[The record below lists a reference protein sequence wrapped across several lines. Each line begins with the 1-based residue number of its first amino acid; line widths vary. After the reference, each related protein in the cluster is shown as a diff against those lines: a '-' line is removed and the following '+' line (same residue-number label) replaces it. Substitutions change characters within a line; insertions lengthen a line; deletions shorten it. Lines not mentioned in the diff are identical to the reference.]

1 MFCLYANTARVL
13 LTTTEKEMQP
23 VNLSTLVSSSLMHSN
38 IEITM
43 EHFFTMKKNTSTERE
58 NITQSLSNV
67 LRLTCFILG
76 SSAKPLGLD
85 RAVKC
90 LTMCLKASDF
100 PDPLSP
106 LVRKQNRQSLVIII
120 LLLQILSIL
129 MSVFKNP

>member
-1 MFCLYANTARVL
+1 MFCLYANTLREP

-23 VNLSTLVSSSLMHSN
+23 VYHSILVTSSLMHSN

-43 EHFFTMKKNTSTERE
+43 ELFFTMKKNTRTERE
-58 NITQSLSNV
+58 DITQSLSNV

-106 LVRKQNRQSLVIII
+106 LVRKKNQQSLGGVIIATDI
-120 LLLQILSIL
+120 VNFDVSL
-129 MSVFKNP
+129 